1 MTTIIERLE
10 AVRRHYILSGRGLAD
25 RLGQRPSTVTN
36 YLNGTQAPKLEFIE
50 NILDLFPEVSA
61 EWLIRG
67 QGAMLIVD
75 QPDVAELKKQY
86 ETELLVKEGII
97 KELRSII
104 HFNSIKVRLEHFAT
118 GIRIAPNEISIP

>member
-10 AVRRHYILSGRGLAD
+10 ALRRHYDLSIRGLAD
-25 RLGQRPSTVTN
+25 RLDQRPSTVVN
-36 YLNGTQAPKLEFIE
+36 YCNGTQPPKLEFIE
-50 NILDLFPEVSA
+50 KILTFFPEISA

-67 QGAMLIVD
+67 KDPMFVTD
-75 QPDVAELKKQY
+75 HPDVSELKKKY

-104 HFNSIKVRLEHFAT
+104 LEKNQNKQSPDRQQLV
-118 GIRIAPNEISIP
+118 G

>member
-10 AVRRHYILSGRGLAD
+10 AVRRHYNLSGRGLAD

-50 NILDLFPEVSA
+50 NILRLFPEVSA

-67 QGAMLIVD
+67 QGTMLIVD
-75 QPDVAELKKQY
+75 QPDIAELKKQY
-86 ETELLVKEGII
+86 ET
-97 KELRSII
+97 
-104 HFNSIKVRLEHFAT
+104 
-118 GIRIAPNEISIP
+118 

>member
-10 AVRRHYILSGRGLAD
+10 AVRRHYDLSGRGLAD

-50 NILDLFPEVSA
+50 NILRLFPEVSA

-67 QGAMLIVD
+67 QGSMLIVD

-104 HFNSIKVRLEHFAT
+104 LEKNQDKQSLDRQQLV
-118 GIRIAPNEISIP
+118 G